1 MSSND
6 AINAL
11 LHYVKSNY
19 SEQPVEILTIDVM
32 LRIVEEVIKDPS
44 HNDSLVRAIEAIEY
58 DNTVRFNEAVNE
70 FRLACDARALKLI
83 DEAEMSVR
91 VRENRS
97 FSIVFDQII
106 RLSILK
112 AYVDIS
118 DDNEFM
124 KSTAYS
130 LKKLFDNKPKSREE
144 KYSEELDER
153 NEEYLKKAVSLELAR
168 QNDNVMYKMVKKFSK
183 YNRGSDVASLKDIR
197 DLLYVT
203 TGCTMNQ
210 AKYIASSLVAE
221 YSNLVDIVIKHVS
234 DGDVELCDYDVI
246 VMNSNDTKH
255 TLVMQCYYNK
265 GSSTED
271 CRYIFTTDKRL
282 KSIQGEF
289 KRVANE
295 ERHWKPK
302 KKEEQ

>member
-1 MSSND
+1 
-6 AINAL
+6 
-11 LHYVKSNY
+11 
-19 SEQPVEILTIDVM
+19 M
-32 LRIVEEVIKDPS
+32 LRIGEEVIKDPS
-44 HNDSLVRAIEAIEY
+44 NNDSLVRAIEAIEY
-58 DNTVRFNEAVNE
+58 DNTVQFNKAVE
-70 FRLACDARALKLI
+70 ELEIACSDKALELI
-83 DEAEMSVR
+83 EEAEKSVR
-91 VRENRS
+91 VKGNRS
-97 FSIVFDQII
+97 YSIVFEHII
-106 RLSILK
+106 RLSLLK

-118 DDNEFM
+118 DNYDFM
-124 KSTAYS
+124 KSTADF
-130 LKKLFDNKPKSREE
+130 LKKLFEHKPKSREE
-144 KYSEELDER
+144 RYSEELDER

-197 DLLYVT
+197 DLLYAT

-210 AKYIASSLVAE
+210 AKYIASSLVTE

-255 TLVMQCYYNK
+255 TLIMQCYYNN